1 MEYVDKA
8 KNVSIDKTCIV
19 SNDTKIG
26 EGSKIDPFVILGFS
40 TGRKIKKTNL
50 EIGNNSHIRS
60 HSVIYQGSKIGEN
73 FETGH
78 NVVIREEV
86 EIGNNCKIWSNVYID
101 YQTKIGNDVHIME
114 GAEIFERSR
123 IGDNIFIGPNS
134 ILINSFHPECKYEK
148 KCMKGPII
156 KKNVNI
162 GGNCVILPR
171 VVINENSLI
180 GAGSV
185 VTKDVPKN
193 SVVIG
198 NPAKICGSIFDLK
211 CKTKLNPMGKPYK
224 KSNLG

>member
-86 EIGNNCKIWSNVYID
+86 EIGNNCKIWSNSYVD
-101 YQTKIGNDVHIME
+101 YQTDIGNNVSIME
-114 GAEIFERSR
+114 GVGIFERTK
-123 IGDNIFIGPNS
+123 IEDNVFIGPNA

-148 KCMKGPII
+148 ECMKGPTI
-156 KKNVNI
+156 KKNAKL

-171 VVINENSLI
+171 IIVGENSLI

-185 VTKDVPKN
+185 VTKDIPKN
-193 SVVIG
+193 SVVFG
-198 NPAKICGSIFDLK
+198 NPGKICGSVFDLK
-211 CKTKLNPMGKPYK
+211 CKTRMNPSGKPYK
-224 KSNLG
+224 KI